1 MGSQMRA
8 GRCGAIPPGLHQRP
22 VRRQGAHH
30 ERRGLLRQQGIE
42 RRSVGRDLAH
52 GPFAHG
58 PFSHGERGFSHARAA
73 P

>member
-30 ERRGLLRQQGIE
+30 ERRGFLRQQGIE
-42 RRSVGRDLAH
+42 RRSIGRGDLAH
-52 GPFAHG
+52 GPFVHG
-58 PFSHGERGFSHARAA
+58 KRGFSHARAA